1 MLQSVGGSQES
12 ILSVIVLELVGFRD
26 WPNITL
32 HTSTHASSPHLTSLF
47 VRDKG
52 DFLVPK
58 YKYRRIY
65 KYKSTNTDAFCSDIL
80 RTHTVIYMCVVILL
94 YKSSLRVLLFLL
106 ALLLGEHCKV
116 HTQAPKLTAHFT
128 GMLTRFT
135 HTASSSSSSLCSLAS
150 TAKPTQRL
158 DVSAFVLLYQ

>member
-12 ILSVIVLELVGFRD
+12 ILSVIALELVGFRD

-52 DFLVPK
+52 DLLVPK
-58 YKYRRIY
+58 CKYRRIY
-65 KYKSTNTDAFCSDIL
+65 EYKSTNTDAFCTDIL

-94 YKSSLRVLLFLL
+94 YALLLLFLL
-106 ALLLGEHCKV
+106 TLLLGRALKSP
-116 HTQAPKLTAHFT
+116 HTGSKLTAHFT
-128 GMLTRFT
+128 GMLTRCT
-135 HTASSSSSSLCSLAS
+135 HTASSSSSSLCALAS